1 MDYSEFQRELI
12 EMKRCYPSLKTEVFG
27 CSWLGRSLHAL
38 HLGSGRQSVL
48 LAGAVHGMEHLTTD
62 LLMRYTQ
69 ELLKEPILPCQVTI
83 VPMVNPDG
91 VAIETGGIA
100 QAGRFAPLVRRVS
113 KGDTH
118 CWQANGRGVD
128 LNHNF
133 DAGWQDLRQ
142 REIAAGITEPAP
154 TRFGGYYPESEPESH
169 GLAQL
174 CRREQFSMAAVLHS
188 QGEEIYWKYGKH
200 TPRCSLEI
208 AHAMEAVSG
217 YRVAEPEGLAVGGGM
232 KDWFLEEFH
241 RPAFTIE
248 VGKGENPLPH
258 TDLDAIYERVK
269 PMLDVLISRK

>member
-1 MDYSEFQRELI
+1 
-12 EMKRCYPSLKTEVFG
+12 
-27 CSWLGRSLHAL
+27 
-38 HLGSGRQSVL
+38 
-48 LAGAVHGMEHLTTD
+48 
-62 LLMRYTQ
+62 
-69 ELLKEPILPCQVTI
+69 
-83 VPMVNPDG
+83 MVNPDG

-133 DAGWQDLRQ
+133 DAGWRDLRQ

-188 QGEEIYWKYGKH
+188 QGEEIYWQYGKH

-217 YRVAEPEGLAVGGGM
+217 YRVAFTGYDSPTPLFDENYEPLVELIKLLEM
-232 KDWFLEEFH
+232 K
-241 RPAFTIE
+241 
-248 VGKGENPLPH
+248 
-258 TDLDAIYERVK
+258 LDKDR
-269 PMLDVLISRK
+269 DVLKRMLIFATTDELIDALYQKRIEKKSKYDLEY

>member
-12 EMKRCYPSLKTEVFG
+12 ELKRCHPSLKTEVFG

-133 DAGWQDLRQ
+133 DAGWQFQ
-142 REIAAGITEPAP
+142 T
-154 TRFGGYYPESEPESH
+154 
-169 GLAQL
+169 
-174 CRREQFSMAAVLHS
+174 QFT
-188 QGEEIYWKYGKH
+188 G
-200 TPRCSLEI
+200 
-208 AHAMEAVSG
+208 
-217 YRVAEPEGLAVGGGM
+217 
-232 KDWFLEEFH
+232 
-241 RPAFTIE
+241 
-248 VGKGENPLPH
+248 
-258 TDLDAIYERVK
+258 
-269 PMLDVLISRK
+269 